1 MRKWKKNMISFFCSF
16 FYICDVVQLFVVA
29 PVVPL
34 ENYAQVGFFIG
45 VVINCRVKS
54 LSCLYF
60 GVYQKLANNPGVLL
74 LHNGMRMR

>member
-1 MRKWKKNMISFFCSF
+1 M
-16 FYICDVVQLFVVA
+16 VA

-45 VVINCRVKS
+45 VVINSRVKS

-74 LHNGMRMR
+74 LHSRMRMR